1 MPDTSS
7 NRYGSAS
14 GNTGKMSKITETLL
28 TTIFSAT
35 SVFTTAEVAE
45 AADVHLA
52 SASTRLK
59 QLADEEGLIRVRR
72 GLWALPNHPD
82 FSPYAVVPHLFDG
95 DESGYVSLLSA
106 LHLHG
111 MIEQIPQAVH
121 IMTTRQRPDL
131 STPVGT
137 YEFHKIQPELYGGY
151 VPYDRMWSFQI
162 ARPEK
167 ALFDVCYLA
176 QRKGKRFSHLPELT
190 LSSDFDREELS
201 EWVDRINYDRLR
213 TAVRQQAEEVL
224 KSSGKT
230 QSL

>member
-1 MPDTSS
+1 
-7 NRYGSAS
+7 
-14 GNTGKMSKITETLL
+14 MSKITETLL
-28 TTIFSAT
+28 TRIFPDT
-35 SVFTTAEVAE
+35 PVFTTSEVAE
-45 AADVHLA
+45 AADVHLSSA
-52 SASTRLK
+52 SARLR
-59 QLADEEGLIRVRR
+59 QLADDEGMIRVRR

-82 FSPYAVVPHLFDG
+82 FSPYAVVPHLFDE

-121 IMTTRQRPDL
+121 IVTTRQRPDL

-167 ALFDVCYLA
+167 ALFDICYLA
-176 QRKGKRFSHLPELT
+176 QRKGNRFSHLPELV
-190 LSSDFDREELS
+190 LSDDFDREKFS
-201 EWVDRINYDRLR
+201 RWVDRISYDRLR
-213 TAVRQQAEEVL
+213 IAVRRQARGVL
-224 KSSGKT
+224 KLSGT
-230 QSL
+230 I